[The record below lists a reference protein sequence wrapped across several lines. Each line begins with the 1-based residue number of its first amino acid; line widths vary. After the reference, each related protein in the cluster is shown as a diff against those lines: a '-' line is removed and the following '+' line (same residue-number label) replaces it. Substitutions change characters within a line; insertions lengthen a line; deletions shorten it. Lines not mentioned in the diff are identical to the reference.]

1 MMLLIV
7 DVLAL
12 TVKAYFASLTLLSAR
27 YQPKKERYYFNQYW
41 LTSVCYYISSLLKYA
56 LIEAAFAT
64 DRQIVCYFT
73 RMLMITG
80 FVGCIVFVPS
90 IWVALKEADVR
101 HIMLVKGE
109 MRGKSTYESVFFDA
123 DEDGGQEDGDDQ
135 DGDKSL

>member
-1 MMLLIV
+1 ML
-7 DVLAL
+7 
-12 TVKAYFASLTLLSAR
+12 R
-27 YQPKKERYYFNQYW
+27 
-41 LTSVCYYISSLLKYA
+41 
-56 LIEAAFAT
+56 IE
-64 DRQIVCYFT
+64 
-73 RMLMITG
+73 G

-123 DEDGGQEDGDDQ
+123 DEDGGEEDRDDQ